1 MPVPRAEVT
10 QNPSALAIDTDYL
23 LLHQLRLGYRER
35 KVFSI
40 DFAQRVNQMAEL
52 LGAGTFD
59 PAAGAEIAAPLHEQG
74 YARLGALLSPHQI
87 NDLLDYFA
95 ERPCFNAHVVA
106 QSDQV
111 EARPDDL
118 AGRAHFGSYR
128 AHDVIMA
135 PHVLELAN
143 NPRILAAVGN
153 YLGCVPSLYSINAWW
168 SFPRPE
174 FGTGIT
180 QNYHRDGDDF
190 KNCVLFLYLTD
201 TYDDG
206 YHEYI
211 RYSHDPDKLA
221 AQFGRKERFTVEL
234 PDGEKLAVSEKL
246 DELFEGTG
254 YGRDDLYRALF
265 PELMDPIAGAAGC
278 GFLTDPDGL
287 HRAAHPMRNRRLIV
301 WLRYGMHRNC
311 AYVRDLLQ
319 PIERARVGAR
329 LPNTQF
335 ARFVNRLIV
344 SPN

>member
-1 MPVPRAEVT
+1 MAVPRTEET
-10 QNPSALAIDTDYL
+10 SNPSALAIDTDYL
-23 LLHQLRLGYRER
+23 VLHQLRLGYRER
-35 KVFSI
+35 KIFAL
-40 DFAQRVNQMAEL
+40 DFAQRVNQLAEL
-52 LGAGTFD
+52 LGTGRFD
-59 PAAGAEIAAPLHEQG
+59 PSAGAEIAAPLHDQG
-74 YARLGALLSPHQI
+74 YARLGPLLSPTQI
-87 NDLLDYFA
+87 TDLLGYFA

-143 NPRILAAVGN
+143 DPRILDAVGN
-153 YLGCVPSLYSINAWW
+153 YLGCVPSLYSMNAWW

-180 QNYHRDGDDF
+180 QNFHRDGDDY

-201 TYDDG
+201 TLDDG
-206 YHEYI
+206 CHEYI
-211 RYSHDPDKLA
+211 RYSHHPDTLA
-221 AQFGRKERFTVEL
+221 QHFAGKGRFTVEL
-234 PDGEKLAVSEKL
+234 ADGEKLAVSDKL

-254 YGRDDLYRALF
+254 YGRDDVYRTLF
-265 PELMDPIAGAAGC
+265 GNLEERIAGAAGD

-287 HRAAHPMRNRRLIV
+287 HRAAHPMHKRRLIV

-319 PIERARVGAR
+319 PVERARVAGR
-329 LPNTQF
+329 LPDTPT
-335 ARFVNRLIV
+335 ARFVNRLVV